1 MGLRVVI
8 DTGVFIS
15 ALLSRRGASHRLL
28 LLVGGTRF
36 EIALS
41 VPLVVEYEAAAKRMP
56 EAIRDLV
63 LDDQRLRNNICWS
76 AFDC

>member
-1 MGLRVVI
+1 
-8 DTGVFIS
+8 
-15 ALLSRRGASHRLL
+15 